1 MVVLY
6 VIAMQLFLTKHQ
18 YMSPP
23 DSLVEKQIGM
33 WYIACE
39 FWSLSSSPSIQQM
52 PRDSSQAL
60 SFEWLVWFYDVV
72 VVGGGSAYECVL
84 MRFGNTQGS

>member
-1 MVVLY
+1 
-6 VIAMQLFLTKHQ
+6 
-18 YMSPP
+18 MSPP
-23 DSLVEKQIGM
+23 DLLVEKQNDM
-33 WYIACE
+33 WYIAWE

-60 SFEWLVWFYDVV
+60 SLNGWFGFDDVV
-72 VVGGGSAYECVL
+72 VVGGGSVYECVL